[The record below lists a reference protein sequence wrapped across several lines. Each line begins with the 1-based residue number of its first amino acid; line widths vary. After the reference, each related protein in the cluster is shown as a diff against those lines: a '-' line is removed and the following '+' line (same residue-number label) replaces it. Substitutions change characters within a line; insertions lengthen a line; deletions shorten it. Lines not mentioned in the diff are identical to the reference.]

1 LNKFPNDV
9 PAHRMVNKQ
18 SLHKGKIHF
27 DGINLM
33 QDLLENDGVEIKY
46 ILIIDLESFLW
57 EPKI

>member
-1 LNKFPNDV
+1 M

-27 DGINLM
+27 DGITLM